1 LRAVLAAAA
10 VAAVVGTGMTT
21 PAMAGSLGPA
31 AFGFGSNQAGELG
44 DGSTTARYSP
54 ALVTGLPV
62 PVRQVAAGAYSS
74 AALLTDGTVWAWGSN
89 QSGTL
94 GNGTSTGSV
103 STAQQ
108 VPGLSGITQIAMG
121 VVDVYAVRSDGTVWA
136 WGYNQSGQLGN
147 GTTTASYSPA
157 QVPGLT
163 GITQVSAGLG
173 YVLARRSNGT
183 VWAWGD
189 NSRGFLG
196 DGTTVAHHT
205 PEQVPGLAGITRVT
219 ANYASFAVRS
229 DGALFSWGAND
240 DGALGNGTSGG
251 FTATPARVPGLTGVT
266 QVDSNNGATLAVAG
280 PAGTVWAWGWNDIGQ
295 LGDGTTAS
303 RLTPEQLSLTGVSQV
318 AVGIS
323 GGSAAV
329 RSDGTLLTWG
339 GNGFGNLG
347 QGTVGGFTVTPAP
360 VRSLAR
366 VSQVAFGGGYG
377 AGYGLAVGFPAF
389 ATVPDLSG
397 DTTAQAGQA
406 LQAANLVLGTVSTT
420 VDNLCDNIGRVMSQN
435 PAAGSTV
442 SGGTAVSI
450 TIGQK
455 PSHPCP

>member
-1 LRAVLAAAA
+1 MVLAAAG
-10 VAAVVGTGMTT
+10 VAAVVSAGITT

-31 AFGFGSNQAGELG
+31 AYGYGSNQVGELG
-44 DGSTTARYSP
+44 DGSTTPRYSP
-54 ALVTGLPV
+54 ALVAGLPV
-62 PVRQVAAGAYSS
+62 PIRQVAAGAYSS

-103 STAQQ
+103 STPQH
-108 VPGLSGITQIAMG
+108 VPGLSGITQIAME

-205 PEQVPGLAGITRVT
+205 PEQVPGLTGITRVT

-251 FTATPARVPGLTGVT
+251 FTVTPARVPGLTGVT
-266 QVDSNNGATLAVAG
+266 QVDSNNGATLAVASS
-280 PAGTVWAWGWNDIGQ
+280 AGTVWAWGRNDLGQ
-295 LGDGTTAS
+295 LGDGTTAG
-303 RLTPEQLSLTGVSQV
+303 RLTPEQLSLAGVTQV

-347 QGTVGGFTVTPAP
+347 QGTVGGFTVTPAR
-360 VRSLAR
+360 VRPLAQ

-377 AGYGLAVGFPAF
+377 AGFGLAVGWPAVS
-389 ATVPDLSG
+389 TVPDLGG
-397 DTTAQAGQA
+397 DTTAQAGQD
-406 LQAANLVLGTVSTT
+406 LQAANLVLGTVSAA
-420 VDNLCDNIGRVMSQN
+420 VDNLCNNIGTVMNQN

-442 SGGTAVSI
+442 SGGAAVSI